1 MCKYQ
6 RILEAAQNAEASL
19 TGKLGFAFYDLQ
31 EGKGCYLHE
40 NEIFPTASVYKVYIL
55 AELYRQAAEGIVD
68 LDAYM
73 STPTENLTMG
83 SGILSLLSPGL
94 SLRVRDFAKLMM
106 MLSDNVATDIIFGL
120 VGRENIIENVLKPL
134 GLTKTKADFDC
145 TTLQDV
151 YYRVPKGA
159 TKAEWVAC
167 ARSDA
172 FRNAPEY
179 TGQMEMDCC
188 TSPHD
193 MTAMFKLLYDGKWV
207 SKAVCDEMLSIMRPQ
222 PAAARIGTYLPK
234 NVVVARKTG
243 SLDRIV
249 NDAGIVFS
257 PNGAYVLVT
266 FYNGNVASEE
276 EYLSDNK
283 WLLGSEMIAQL
294 SKKIYDIMQEG

>member
-1 MCKYQ
+1 MDKYQ
-6 RILEAAQNAEASL
+6 RILETAKQAEAGL

-31 EGKGCYLHE
+31 QGKGCYLHE
-40 NEIFPTASVYKVYIL
+40 DEVFPTASVYKVYIL
-55 AELYRQAAEGIVD
+55 AELYRQAAEGRVD
-68 LDAYM
+68 LDAFI
-73 STPTENLTMG
+73 STPTDNPTMG

-94 SLRVRDFAKLMM
+94 SLRIRDHAKLMM

-120 VGRENIIENVLKPL
+120 VGRENIIENVLVPL

-145 TTLQDV
+145 TTLMDV

-159 TKAEWVAC
+159 TKEEWVKC
-167 ARSDA
+167 ARSNA

-179 TGQMEMDCC
+179 TGKMELDCC
-188 TSPHD
+188 TTPKD
-193 MTAMFKLLYDGKWV
+193 MTTMFKTLYNGEWV
-207 SKAVCDEMLSIMRPQ
+207 SPEVCKEMLGIMRPQ

-276 EYLSDNK
+276 EYMSDNK
-283 WLLGSEMIAQL
+283 WLLGSDMIARL
-294 SKKIYDIMQEG
+294 SKKIYDIMQED